1 MIDMTKIIPLEMLSA
16 KNINKTVY
24 TDGLI
29 QQNKLVEPPEYI
41 SSNSRFR
48 LTIHID
54 DSKVDSSLRDSAYI
68 LAKGTLKTNQENPSY
83 DDLTLVLEDCT
94 IFETDE
100 IENGL
105 SVTKTASVFEEIFK
119 EYGTGAGLPKRFV
132 IEQAKHQDASYDTAI
147 ETINRLVTDGRMF
160 EPKTGFISS
169 L

>member
-1 MIDMTKIIPLEMLSA
+1 MIDITKIIPIEMLSE
-16 KNINKTVY
+16 KNLGKTVY

-48 LTIHID
+48 LTINLD
-54 DSKVDSSLRDSAYI
+54 DSNIEMSLRDSAYI
-68 LAKGTLKTNQENPSY
+68 LAKGTLKTDNENPSY

-94 IFETDE
+94 MFENDE
-100 IENGL
+100 IEGGL
-105 SVTKTASVFEEIFK
+105 SVTKTATVFDEIFK

-132 IEQAKHQDASYDTAI
+132 IEQARHKDASYNTAI

-160 EPKTGFISS
+160 EPKTGFISR